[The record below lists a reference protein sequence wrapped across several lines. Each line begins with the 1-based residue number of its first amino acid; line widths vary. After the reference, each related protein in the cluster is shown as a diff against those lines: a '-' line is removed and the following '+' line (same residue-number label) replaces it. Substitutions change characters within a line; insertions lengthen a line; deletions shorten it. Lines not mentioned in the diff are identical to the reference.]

1 MKLSNKFV
9 LRQVAG
15 NWVVL
20 PMSDA
25 TVNFNG
31 MIKLNESGV
40 MLWRL
45 LEQGKD
51 REALAEMLTTV
62 YDVSLD
68 EALADVDEFLNK
80 LIRVGC
86 IEMQ

>member
-1 MKLSNKFV
+1 MKLSEKFV

-20 PMSDA
+20 PLSDA

-31 MIKLNESGV
+31 MLKLNESGV
-40 MLWRL
+40 LLWRL

-62 YDVSLD
+62 YDVSLE
-68 EALADVDEFLNK
+68 EALSDVDEFVNK
-80 LIRVGC
+80 LSRVGC
-86 IEMQ
+86 IELQ

>member
-20 PMSDA
+20 PLSDA

-40 MLWRL
+40 LLWRL

-51 REALAEMLTTV
+51 REALADMLTTV
-62 YDVSLD
+62 YDVSFE

-80 LIRVGC
+80 LSRAGC
-86 IEMQ
+86 IEL

>member
-1 MKLSNKFV
+1 MKLNGKFV
-9 LRQVAG
+9 LRQIAG

-20 PMSDA
+20 PLSDA

-40 MLWRL
+40 LLWRL

-51 REALAEMLTTV
+51 RVALAEMLTTV
-62 YDVSLD
+62 YDVSFED
-68 EALADVDEFLNK
+68 ALSDVDEFLNK

-86 IEMQ
+86 IELQ